1 MNLKKQGKDECIQ
14 EEKFRRL
21 REFKPMDDEFMRCLF
36 KNNIPLAQ
44 LVLRIIIGKDDLEIV
59 ECRTQEDMKRL
70 VGARS
75 ICLDAYG
82 MDSMGRKYDLE
93 IQRASKGARP
103 HRARYHSSVRD
114 IENLNAGQEFE
125 ELPDTYTIFITE
137 EDFFGRNEAI
147 YPIERMNLVTG
158 NPFDDG
164 EHIVYVNGEYRGD
177 SALGKL
183 MHDFNCT
190 QADDM
195 NYDLM
200 AERTRYLKENPEGVK
215 EMSALMEEMCNET
228 AENTILQAISNLMD
242 TMNWTADQAMIA
254 MKVPDSDR
262 EKYAQ
267 RLSAGRGMKMV

>member
-21 REFKPMDDEFMRCLF
+21 REFKPMDDECMRCLF